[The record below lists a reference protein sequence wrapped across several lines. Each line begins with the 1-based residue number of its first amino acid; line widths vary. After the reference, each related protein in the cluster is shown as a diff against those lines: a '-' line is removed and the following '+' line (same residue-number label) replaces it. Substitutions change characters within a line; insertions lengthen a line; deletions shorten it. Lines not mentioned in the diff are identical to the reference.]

1 MASGRP
7 TVSGSSPPPSRDDDG
22 PALLESEAATDPFE
36 QFGRWFEET
45 LAAGFVEPNAMV
57 LATATP
63 DGRPS
68 ARMVLLKEWDR
79 SGFVF
84 YTNFESRKGRELDAN
99 PRASL
104 LFWWDRLHRQVRI
117 EGGVERLPEAM
128 ADAYFATRP
137 YGSRIGAWAS
147 TQSAEIGGRDWLER
161 RAAELRRRWPE
172 EVPRPPHWGGYR
184 VVPHWF
190 EFWQGRPD
198 RLHDRLA
205 YELRD
210 GSWRRLRLAP

>member
-7 TVSGSSPPPSRDDDG
+7 ELAKSPPPRRDYDG
-22 PALLESEAATDPFE
+22 PALLESEAPADPFE
-36 QFGRWFEET
+36 QFGRWFAET
-45 LAAGFVEPNAMV
+45 LEAGFVEPNAMV

-68 ARMVLLKEWDR
+68 SRMVLLKEWDR

-84 YTNFESRKGRELDAN
+84 YTNTESRKGRELAAN
-99 PRASL
+99 PHASL

-117 EGGVERLPEAM
+117 EGTVERVPDAM

-147 TQSAEIGGRDWLER
+147 NQSAPIPDRAFLEAR
-161 RAAELRRRWPE
+161 VAELRQRYPQ
-172 EVPRPPHWGGYR
+172 EVPRPPYWGGYR
-184 VVPHWF
+184 VVPRWF

-205 YELRD
+205 YELVD
-210 GSWRRLRLAP
+210 GTWRRQRLSP

>member
-1 MASGRP
+1 LS
-7 TVSGSSPPPSRDDDG
+7 TSPPPRRDYDG
-22 PALLESEAATDPFE
+22 PALLESEASADPFE
-36 QFGRWFEET
+36 QFGRWLEET
-45 LAAGFVEPNAMV
+45 LEAGFLEPWAMT
-57 LATATP
+57 LATASA

-79 SGFVF
+79 TGFVF
-84 YTNFESRKGRELDAN
+84 YTNFESRKGRELAAN

-104 LFWWDRLHRQVRI
+104 LFWWDRLYRQVRI
-117 EGGVERLPEAM
+117 EGTVERVPDAM

-147 TQSAEIGGRDWLER
+147 AQSAPIPDRGLLEAR
-161 RAAELRRRWPE
+161 VAEFRQKYPQD
-172 EVPRPPHWGGYR
+172 VPRPPYWGGYR

-205 YELRD
+205 YELVD
-210 GSWRRLRLAP
+210 GTWRRQRLAP

>member
-1 MASGRP
+1 MSGNSAS
-7 TVSGSSPPPSRDDDG
+7 SSPDYDG
-22 PALLESEAATDPFE
+22 PALLESEAAIDPFE
-36 QFGRWFEET
+36 QFGRWFQEA

-63 DGRPS
+63 DGHPS

-84 YTNFESRKGRELDAN
+84 YTNLDSRKGRELRAN

-117 EGGVERLPEAM
+117 EGVVERVPDEM
-128 ADAYFATRP
+128 ADAYFASRP
-137 YGSRIGAWAS
+137 YGSRISALAS
-147 TQSAEIGGRDWLER
+147 RQSAPIESRAWLEAQ
-161 RAAELRRRWPE
+161 AAALRQQYPQD
-172 EVPRPPHWGGYR
+172 VPRPPNWGGCR
-184 VVPHWF
+184 VVPRWF
-190 EFWQGRPD
+190 EFWQGRPN

-205 YELRD
+205 YELVD